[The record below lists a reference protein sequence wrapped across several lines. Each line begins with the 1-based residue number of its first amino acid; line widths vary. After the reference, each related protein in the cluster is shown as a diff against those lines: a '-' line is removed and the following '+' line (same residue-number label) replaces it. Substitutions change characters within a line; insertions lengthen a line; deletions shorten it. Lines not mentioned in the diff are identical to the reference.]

1 MKILHTADWHLGKRL
16 ENFSRLEEQK
26 LVMNELVEI
35 ADAEDVDLVLVA
47 GDLFDNFN
55 PSTEAVELFYRTLKQ
70 LSKNGKRPVVA
81 IAGNHDSPD
90 RIDAPNPLAKECGII
105 LIGHPNAE
113 IPVFELEHFKVVK
126 TDKGFIELKL
136 NQFDYPVRILHTA
149 YANEIRLKEYLGE
162 ENKEVALSNS
172 LQNSWQN
179 LAETYCDESGINVLM
194 AHLYMMK
201 RGTEKPEEPEGE
213 KPIMIGNADLL
224 YIEIIPNQIQYT
236 ALGHLHSF
244 RNIGTLERPIVYS
257 SSSLCYSFSEAGQKK
272 SVNIIDLK
280 PGEIPQTKTI
290 EIKSGK
296 PLFRKTFDNVADT
309 VSWLTEN
316 PETLVELTLES
327 DTFLKAEDRKLL
339 YQTHQ
344 GIIHLIPKLKN
355 DSIDSNKTDKTIN
368 LNQDIQDLFKDY
380 FKSKN
385 QNQEPNDELMTIFKE
400 ILN

>member
-26 LVMNELVEI
+26 LVMKELVEI
-35 ADAEDVDLVLVA
+35 VDSENIDLVLVA

-55 PSTEAVELFYRTLKQ
+55 PSTEAVELFYKTLKQ
-70 LSKNGKRPVVA
+70 LSKNGERPVIA

-113 IPVFELEHFKVVK
+113 VPIFELEHFKIIN

-136 NQFDYPVRILHTA
+136 NQFDYPIRILHTA

-162 ENKEVALSNS
+162 DNKEIALNQI
-172 LQNSWQN
+172 LKENWQN
-179 LAETYCDESGINVLM
+179 IAENYCDENGVNVLLT
-194 AHLYMMK
+194 HLFMMK
-201 RGTEKPEEPEGE
+201 KGMPKPEEPEGE
-213 KPIMIGNADLL
+213 KPIMIGNADLI
-224 YIEIIPNQIQYT
+224 YSEIIPEQIQYS
-236 ALGHLHSF
+236 ALGHLHNYQ
-244 RNIGTLERPIVYS
+244 NIGTTEKPVVYS

-272 SVNIIDLK
+272 SVTIIEAKPNQNVSLKNIPLTQ
-280 PGEIPQTKTI
+280 GKT
-290 EIKSGK
+290 
-296 PLFRKTFDNVADT
+296 LFRKTFNNVDKA
-309 VSWLTEN
+309 VEWLKEN
-316 PETLVELTLES
+316 QDCLIELTLES

-339 YQTHQ
+339 YQTHD
-344 GIIHLIPKLKN
+344 GIIHLIPKLTN
-355 DSIDSNKTDKTIN
+355 NITDLSQADISIN

-385 QNQEPNDELMTIFKE
+385 QNQEPNDELLSIFKE
-400 ILN
+400 II

>member
-47 GDLFDNFN
+47 GDLFDSFN

-113 IPVFELEHFKVVK
+113 IPIFELEHFKIIN

-136 NQFDYPVRILHTA
+136 NQFDYPIRILHTA

-162 ENKEVALSNS
+162 ENKEIALSNS
-172 LQNSWQN
+172 LQKTWQN
-179 LAETYCDESGINVLM
+179 LADTYCDENGINVLM

-201 RGTEKPEEPEGE
+201 RGAEKPEEPEGE

-224 YIEIIPNQIQYT
+224 YTEIIPSQIQYT
-236 ALGHLHSF
+236 ALGHLHNF
-244 RNIGTLERPIVYS
+244 RNIGTLEKPVVYS

-272 SVNIIDLK
+272 SVTIIEAKPNQNVNIK
-280 PGEIPQTKTI
+280 NIPLTQ
-290 EIKSGK
+290 GRL
-296 PLFRKTFDNVADT
+296 LFRKIFNEVEKAVD
-309 VSWLTEN
+309 WLKN
-316 PETLVELTLES
+316 NSDCLVELTFES
-327 DTFLKAEDRKLL
+327 DTFLKTEDRQLM
-339 YQTHQ
+339 YQANN
-344 GIIHLIPKLKN
+344 GFLRIIPKLKN
-355 DSIDSNKTDKTIN
+355 DIVDLTQTDKSIN

-385 QNQEPNDELMTIFKE
+385 QNQEPNDELMNIFKE
-400 ILN
+400 LI

>member
-26 LVMNELVEI
+26 LVMKELVEI
-35 ADAEDVDLVLVA
+35 VDSENIDLVLVA

-55 PSTEAVELFYRTLKQ
+55 PSTEAVELFYKTLKQ
-70 LSKNGKRPVVA
+70 LSKNGERPVIA

-113 IPVFELEHFKVVK
+113 VPIFELEHFKIIN

-136 NQFDYPVRILHTA
+136 NQFDYPIRILHTA

-162 ENKEVALSNS
+162 DNKEIALNEI
-172 LQNSWQN
+172 LKENWQN
-179 LAETYCDESGINVLM
+179 LAENYCDENGVNVLLT
-194 AHLYMMK
+194 HLFMMK
-201 RGTEKPEEPEGE
+201 KGMPKPEEPEGE
-213 KPIMIGNADLL
+213 KPIMIGNADLI
-224 YIEIIPNQIQYT
+224 YSEIIPEQIQYS
-236 ALGHLHSF
+236 ALGHLHNYQ
-244 RNIGTLERPIVYS
+244 NIGTAEKPVVYS

-272 SVNIIDLK
+272 SVTIIEAKPNQNVSLKNIPLTQ
-280 PGEIPQTKTI
+280 GKT
-290 EIKSGK
+290 
-296 PLFRKTFDNVADT
+296 LFRKTFNNVDKAVD
-309 VSWLTEN
+309 WLKEN
-316 PETLVELTLES
+316 QDCLIELTLES

-339 YQTHQ
+339 YQTHN
-344 GIIHLIPKLKN
+344 GIIHLIPKLRNK
-355 DSIDSNKTDKTIN
+355 IDDLSQADISIN

-385 QNQEPNDELMTIFKE
+385 QNQEPNDELLSIFKE
-400 ILN
+400 II